1 MLSEL
6 KYQNSK
12 VDIILP
18 NYNKSNFID
27 EAINSV
33 VKQTYTNWKLLIID
47 DYSQD
52 NSKKKN

>member
-18 NYNKSNFID
+18 NYNKGNFID

-33 VKQTYTNWKLLIID
+33 VNQTYTNWKLLIID

-52 NSKKKN
+52 NSKKN